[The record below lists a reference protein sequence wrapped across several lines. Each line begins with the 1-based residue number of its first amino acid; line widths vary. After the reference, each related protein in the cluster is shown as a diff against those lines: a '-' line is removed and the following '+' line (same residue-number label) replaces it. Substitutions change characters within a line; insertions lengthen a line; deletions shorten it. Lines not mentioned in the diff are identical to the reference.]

1 MLYAQT
7 DAESASPE
15 PEIQL
20 RDGNTVQSVVPA
32 PQINS
37 EEQNIRIGGDETG
50 DATDATANA
59 GLSTF
64 FLILRLVVV
73 LLAVTLA
80 IYGVVFFLKKLS
92 RTTARQGQFV
102 KVLASVSLGANKAAH
117 VIAVGSKAWLVGDTE
132 NGGVS
137 LIAELTDQETI
148 DAMLLED
155 SRRNAEIAR
164 KAGFTNL
171 FRSVSGH
178 NTGALSA
185 ETGAGNDKTT
195 GAAVTGPTADRLRK
209 TRERLQDMQ

>member
-1 MLYAQT
+1 MA
-7 DAESASPE
+7 
-15 PEIQL
+15 
-20 RDGNTVQSVVPA
+20 VPI

-37 EEQNIRIGGDETG
+37 EEQNIRIGGDET
-50 DATDATANA
+50 DDATANA

-64 FLILRLVVV
+64 LFILRLVLV
-73 LLAVTLA
+73 LAAVTAA
-80 IYGVVFFLKKLS
+80 IYGIVFLLKKVS
-92 RTTARQGQFV
+92 RTSTLRGRFV

-155 SRRNAEIAR
+155 SRRTAESAR

-171 FRSVSGH
+171 FRSVVGRKA
-178 NTGALSA
+178 GALPS
-185 ETGAGNDKTT
+185 ETAAGKAGKDGTT
-195 GAAVTGPTADRLRK
+195 GNAAGPTADRLRK
-209 TRERLQDMQ
+209 TRERLQEMQ